1 MQFYHQTA
9 ASTAPMPED
18 LSFANQPYLMSLD
31 SCNDTLY
38 SWLVQ
43 WRLESLQVQLHMR
56 RETHCCWSFR
66 SRNFRTGGDPQAQF
80 MALLFATF
88 NHLTSHAEA
97 ERQYAELYSQR
108 GSEHGVHQ
116 DFKFAQQYIR

>member
-43 WRLESLQVQLHMR
+43 WRLESLQVQI
-56 RETHCCWSFR
+56 THEAG
-66 SRNFRTGGDPQAQF
+66 N
-80 MALLFATF
+80 ALLLVISIT
-88 NHLTSHAEA
+88 
-97 ERQYAELYSQR
+97 
-108 GSEHGVHQ
+108 
-116 DFKFAQQYIR
+116 